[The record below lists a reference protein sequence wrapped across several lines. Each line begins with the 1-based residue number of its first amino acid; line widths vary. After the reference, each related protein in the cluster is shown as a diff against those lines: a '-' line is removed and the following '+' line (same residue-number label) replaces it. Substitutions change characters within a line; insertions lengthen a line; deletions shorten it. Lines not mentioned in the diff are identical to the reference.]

1 MQYGIQVVL
10 IDNLMTAIEID
21 GGQVF
26 DRYDRQSKFIDG
38 LRTLAVRYDLVVL
51 LVAHRRKNSVSRD
64 SNDEVFGSGDITNYA
79 GVILNYERSADLPE
93 EKRRATVTKN
103 RLFGKLEL
111 EGYILDYEER
121 SKRIYGQGD
130 DKNASYGWDKTDG
143 FVQVEMEDNPFQ

>member
-1 MQYGIQVVL
+1 M
-10 IDNLMTAIEID
+10 
-21 GGQVF
+21 
-26 DRYDRQSKFIDG
+26 
-38 LRTLAVRYDLVVL
+38 VL